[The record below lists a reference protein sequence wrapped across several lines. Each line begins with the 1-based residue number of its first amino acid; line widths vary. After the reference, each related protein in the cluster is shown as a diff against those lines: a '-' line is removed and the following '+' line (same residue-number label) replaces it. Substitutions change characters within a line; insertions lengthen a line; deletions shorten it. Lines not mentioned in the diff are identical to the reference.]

1 VISIAKTRIVGLI
14 LCEPFEKGGSTMRVF
29 EAVTLWLDYHKSNSR
44 EKTLTRPAVSHR
56 SDKKGSQGNMTPWEA
71 IIMEEPTE
79 NE

>member
-1 VISIAKTRIVGLI
+1 
-14 LCEPFEKGGSTMRVF
+14 MRVF